1 MTVSMTGVGVAYG
14 DDIHGEATAIL
25 LFIGGWFIGIWAKQK
40 PSLYFGAP
48 MRFVQTPLSD
58 SSQ

>member
-14 DDIHGEATAIL
+14 DGIHGEATAIL
-25 LFIGGWFIGIWAKQK
+25 LIIGVWFIDIWATQQ
-40 PSLYFGAP
+40 PSYHFGTP
-48 MRFVQTPLSD
+48 VRFVQTPLSD